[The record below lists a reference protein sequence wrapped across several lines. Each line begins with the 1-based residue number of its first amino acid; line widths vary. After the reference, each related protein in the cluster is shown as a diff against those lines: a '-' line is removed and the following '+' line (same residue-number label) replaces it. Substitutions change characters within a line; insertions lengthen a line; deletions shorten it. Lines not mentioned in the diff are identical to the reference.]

1 MKYLYTIT
9 QMKPILF
16 LSVLALTLSC
26 NSNVK
31 ESQSL
36 TDLKS
41 KKEVLIK
48 EMNRIGTELKAIET
62 AISALDTLKK
72 VMTVTAIKADVKAFN
87 HYIEVQGTVKAD
99 KTIELHAEMGGTVS
113 AILVKEGQKVTKP
126 PPLSVK
132 QDFGSKILEVKSN
145 TCKLKH
151 KKKGLKTA

>member
-62 AISALDTLKK
+62 AIS
-72 VMTVTAIKADVKAFN
+72 
-87 HYIEVQGTVKAD
+87 
-99 KTIELHAEMGGTVS
+99 
-113 AILVKEGQKVTKP
+113 
-126 PPLSVK
+126 
-132 QDFGSKILEVKSN
+132 
-145 TCKLKH
+145 
-151 KKKGLKTA
+151 